1 MLTTITDLG
10 IAAALQAGLGGPE
23 IRVNKVKIGSAI
35 IQPNSSMTDVV
46 DPVWEGNVDYIRY
59 QVQDQRTFTFVVSLD
74 EEIGDF
80 DIGNIGLFLDDGTMF
95 SITTMVGKE
104 RKIANNPPQVGNRI
118 TLAVPIVLTGISGL
132 IDLTIM
138 VPDENSIPFLQTEA
152 GLPPANTA
160 PFSVYE
166 IIYHTEL
173 KSRCLALR
181 GPDGWQFVTAG
192 SADQAGSFDPEMF
205 ATDVK
210 VGELVYYNPST
221 NLFEKANGLDDSK
234 GYLGIKTSNYNVVSS
249 GIYVNGDWDLT
260 PGVNYYA
267 DGAPYEGKLTS
278 VANGW
283 YVGMATAKNTLML
296 GRINETTLNK
306 TDSINTQ
313 NPSKDKYP
321 SEWAIVNSL
330 NGWFAK
336 VDMSNVGDATF
347 KGKITFNQVIQGT
360 AYRALWGDICEFNSA
375 DKYYEAGTL
384 LQFGGNN
391 EFTIAKDKVNAV
403 VTNVDTA
410 GFILNNAENLENP
423 TPIALMGRVLV
434 NVEGEIKK
442 FDRLYLSK
450 ESEGKASNVPNG
462 EAIGTAIADSKDGK
476 VLANIR
482 ALF

>member
-23 IRVNKVKIGSAI
+23 IRVNKVKIGSSV

-95 SITTMVGKE
+95 CITTMVGKE

-160 PFSVYE
+160 AFSVYE

-205 ATDVK
+205 STDVK
-210 VGELVYYNPST
+210 VGELVYYNPNT

-249 GIYVNGDWDLT
+249 GIYVNGEWDLT
-260 PGVNYYA
+260 PGTNYYA

-278 VANGW
+278 VPNGW

-306 TDSINTQ
+306 TDTINTT
-313 NPSKDKYP
+313 NPSKEKYP

-330 NGWFAK
+330 NGLFAK

-347 KGKITFNQVIQGT
+347 KGKISFNQVIQGT
-360 AYRALWGDICEFNSA
+360 AYRALWGDICEYNSA
-375 DKYYEAGTL
+375 DKKYDAGTL
-384 LQFGGNN
+384 LQFGGRN

-403 VTNVDTA
+403 VTNVETA
-410 GFILNNAENLENP
+410 GFILNTDANLENP
-423 TPIALMGRVLV
+423 TPIALMGRVQV
-434 NVEGEIKK
+434 RVEGNVKK

-450 ESEGKASNVPNG
+450 NVEGVASSEPNG
-462 EAIGTAIADSKDGK
+462 EAIGTAIADSADGK